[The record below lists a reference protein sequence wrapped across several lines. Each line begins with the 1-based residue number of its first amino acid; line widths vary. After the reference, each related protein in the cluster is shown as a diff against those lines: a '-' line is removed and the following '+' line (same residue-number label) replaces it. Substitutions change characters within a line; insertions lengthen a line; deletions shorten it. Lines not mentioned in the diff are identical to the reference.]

1 MLTRRVA
8 RRTFLGTLR
17 LTLLLVVL
25 AWVALGA
32 WLDRSRSRDWDGTL
46 RVTVYPVAPA
56 GDRISLEYAA
66 GLTADDFAAV
76 AAFFA
81 TQASAYGVPV
91 DPPVRI
97 RVSHASPGLP
107 PALPDRPGPLTIAA
121 WSLRL
126 RWYAARVAWKDPLP
140 SPDIQIFATFAP
152 LGPGTQALPDSVG
165 LSKGLVA
172 VAHLYAD
179 DQAAGGNQVVM
190 AHELL
195 HTLGA
200 TDKYDP
206 ASGQPRVPDGLG
218 EPEREPVYPQQYGE
232 IMAGR
237 IATASHQAVMPR
249 DLGMMRVGPLTA
261 REIGWVQ

>member
-1 MLTRRVA
+1 MA

-17 LTLLLVVL
+17 LALLLTVL
-25 AWVALGA
+25 ACVGLGA

-46 RVTVYPVAPA
+46 RVTVYPAA
-56 GDRISLEYAA
+56 ITDDRQAREYVA
-66 GLTADDFAAV
+66 GLTVDDFTDV
-76 AAFFA
+76 AAFFG
-81 TQASAYGVPV
+81 TQARNYGVAV
-91 DPPVRI
+91 DPPIRI
-97 RVSHASPGLP
+97 RVSHASQGLP
-107 PALPDRPGPLTIAA
+107 PALPERPGPLTIAW

-126 RWYAARVAWKDPLP
+126 RWHAARVAWEDSLP
-140 SPDIQIFATFAP
+140 NPDIQIFATFAP
-152 LGPGTQALPDSVG
+152 ISPGAVPLPDSVG

-179 DQAAGGNQVVM
+179 AQAAGANQVVL

-206 ASGQPRVPDGLG
+206 ATGQPGVPDGLG
-218 EPEREPVYPQQYGE
+218 EPDRDPTYPQRYGE

-237 IATASHQAVMPR
+237 IATGPR
-249 DLGMMRVGPLTA
+249 AAAIAPDLDSMRVGPLTA
-261 REIGWVQ
+261 REIGWIE

>member
-1 MLTRRVA
+1 LA
-8 RRTFLGTLR
+8 
-17 LTLLLVVL
+17 LLLCVL

-46 RVTVYPVAPA
+46 RVTVYPAAAA
-56 GDRISLEYAA
+56 GDRIAQEYAA

-76 AAFFA
+76 AAFFDR
-81 TQASAYGVPV
+81 QAREYGVSV
-91 DPPVRI
+91 DPPIRI

-126 RWYAARVAWKDPLP
+126 RWHAARVAWKDSLP

-152 LGPGTQALPDSVG
+152 IGPGAPALPDSVG

-179 DQAAGGNQVVM
+179 VQAAGGNQVVM

-200 TDKYDP
+200 TDKYEL
-206 ASGQPRVPDGLG
+206 ATGQPLVPAGLG
-218 EPEREPVYPQQYGE
+218 EPERDPIYPQQYGE

-237 IATASHQAVMPR
+237 IATGPREAVIPH
-249 DLGMMRVGPLTA
+249 DLGTMRVGPLTA
-261 REIGWVQ
+261 REIGWVR